1 MLLDLIRRKQHVL
14 SKESEALM
22 AQMSEIAGAP
32 KQIFSMINNADIKF
46 GRIHDED
53 GDEIEVTHGN
63 YISLMESSDRAV
75 RKAAYENL
83 YAAYAAQKIRWRPTI
98 ITTQRKTVSF
108 PKSELS
114 FRSGGRTGR

>member
-1 MLLDLIRRKQHVL
+1 
-14 SKESEALM
+14 M

-63 YISLMESSDRAV
+63 YISLMDLPYRV
-75 RKAAYENL
+75 RYEKAA
-83 YAAYAAQKIRWRPTI
+83 
-98 ITTQRKTVSF
+98 
-108 PKSELS
+108 
-114 FRSGGRTGR
+114 